1 MKNKQSSVQRLQLFF
16 EVCISGMVEVQPG
29 LLFIDTP
36 PMLLIP
42 PYNVVD
48 LEMGSQMLAYSEAIQ
63 KSDCC
68 NAGINL
74 LELIEFVC

>member
-1 MKNKQSSVQRLQLFF
+1 
-16 EVCISGMVEVQPG
+16 MVEVQPG

-48 LEMGSQMLAYSEAIQ
+48 LEMGSQILAYLEAIQ
-63 KSDCC
+63 KSDCLTGQSVSP
-68 NAGINL
+68 AYP
-74 LELIEFVC
+74 